1 MSDIINETEK
11 SLEST
16 RKSVSLKN
24 LYLDPNNFRLI
35 HETEQISVE
44 DAQLKDKTVAK
55 RTFRLLAGEKNQY
68 IQDLID
74 SFKANGYLPV
84 DQIQVRELDNGGYV
98 VVEGNRRVAA
108 LKHLALEFEE
118 RGIDLGKLD
127 SSIFS
132 KVPVVLYNDADEM
145 HHLTL
150 MALKHISGNKKWGE
164 WNQAKLLEKM
174 RKSYHLDEDEIRKR
188 IGITKYELRRSLRA
202 LSLVEQYQASDYGDQ
217 FNESK
222 FPIFREAAKN
232 TALKEWLAWDDSEYK
247 AQNATNRDL
256 FFSWISREPKE
267 EEDEDG
273 QVGFADKNL
282 EPAIIKRDDLVL
294 LGKILSDATAIEQ
307 LKISRDIN
315 SAYRVSDLVFKER
328 QEATIKSVTR
338 EIDILGQMTIQGE
351 KLPELENA
359 LGRLQTV
366 VDRAKATGFSGIEQ
380 KTVFHDRIDQH
391 FTELELCHY
400 KKIRNLK
407 ITKIARINL
416 FAGINNSGKTTL
428 LEAIY
433 LLARQND
440 FGGLLE
446 VIRRRGKVSEDRLN
460 PEWFS
465 QQLPESYELKGNFDK
480 CEASVAMRHYEEES
494 LEIDKSRYLH
504 SVELTSTFADI
515 HQESLT
521 RIFKGRD
528 RETQAGSIKLLCPA
542 VFSSPFFLNEPHR
555 YASFYHKSTQSKALP
570 QIFEFIRRDVVPSI
584 SDIRLVD
591 EWQRF
596 LVADSDFDY
605 APDLMEYG
613 EGLQRIFFIS
623 LLFASAQ
630 NGIVLIDEFE
640 NAIHTELIGKVCHFI
655 HTLSNLFNVQVFL
668 TSHSKEC
675 IDAFIQNVPNVD
687 DFAFHTLVCQGGD
700 IVAREF
706 TGHEFKK
713 LLEAGDVDLRR
724 AR

>member
-1 MSDIINETEK
+1 MNDTEK

-16 RKSVSLKN
+16 RKLVSLRN

-35 HETEQISVE
+35 HETEQIEVS
-44 DAQLKDKTVAK
+44 DLQLKDKTVAN
-55 RTFRLLAGEKNQY
+55 RTFRLLAGDKNQY

-98 VVEGNRRVAA
+98 VVEGNRRIAA
-108 LKHLALEFEE
+108 LKYLSSEFDL
-118 RGIDLGKLD
+118 RSSDLGKLD

-132 KVPVVLYNDADEM
+132 KVPVILYNDSDDI

-150 MALKHISGNKKWGE
+150 MGLKHISGNKKWGE

-174 RKSYHLDEDEIRKR
+174 HKTHNLSEDEICKR
-188 IGITKYELRRSLRA
+188 VSILKGELRRSLRA

-222 FPIFREAAKN
+222 FPIFRDAVRGDALKKWLDWDDTEYKSKN
-232 TALKEWLAWDDSEYK
+232 TSNL
-247 AQNATNRDL
+247 NL
-256 FFSWISREPKE
+256 FFSWISRVSEE
-267 EEDEDG
+267 EEDDDG
-273 QVGFADKNL
+273 QVVFGGKYL
-282 EPAIIKRDDLVL
+282 EPAIIKRDDVRVLGELVND
-294 LGKILSDATAIEQ
+294 KKAIEQ

-315 SAYRVSDLVFKER
+315 SAYRVSDLVFRER
-328 QEATIKSVTR
+328 QEGAIKSVAR
-338 EIDILGQMTIQGE
+338 EIDTLGQMAIE
-351 KLPELENA
+351 SKNLPELENA
-359 LGRLQTV
+359 LGRLQTI
-366 VDRAKATGFSGIEQ
+366 VDRTKATGFSGVEQ
-380 KTVFHDRIDQH
+380 KSVFHDRIDVH
-391 FTELELCHY
+391 FSELELIYY
-400 KKIRNLK
+400 KKIRHLK
-407 ITKIARINL
+407 ITKLARINL

-460 PEWFS
+460 PEWFAK
-465 QQLPESYELKGNFDK
+465 QLPDSFELKGRFDN
-480 CEASVAMRHYEEES
+480 EQATVAMRHYSEES
-494 LEIDKSRYLH
+494 HDIDKSRYLQ
-504 SVELTSTFADI
+504 SVELTSTFAGI
-515 HQESLT
+515 NQESLT
-521 RIFKGRD
+521 RIFQGRD
-528 RETQAGSIKLLCPA
+528 RETQAGVIKLLCPA

-555 YASFYHKSTQSKALP
+555 YAAFYHKSTQSKALP
-570 QIFEFIRRDVVPSI
+570 KIFEFIQRDVIPSI

-596 LVADSDFDY
+596 LVIDSDFEDT
-605 APDLMEYG
+605 PDLMEYG

-630 NGIVLIDEFE
+630 NGIILIDEFE
-640 NAIHTELIGKVCHFI
+640 NAIHADLIGKFCQFI
-655 HTLSNLFNVQVFL
+655 HTLSELFNVQVFL

-675 IDAFIQNVPNVD
+675 IDAFIKNVPDVN
-687 DFAFHTLVCQGGD
+687 DFAFHALVCHD
-700 IVAREF
+700 NNIVAREF
-706 TGHEFKK
+706 TGHEFQK
-713 LLEAGDVDLRR
+713 LLDAGDVDLRR

>member
-1 MSDIINETEK
+1 MNETEK

-16 RKSVSLKN
+16 RKLVSLRN

-35 HETEQISVE
+35 HESEQVHV
-44 DAQLKDKTVAK
+44 DDTQLKDKTVAR
-55 RTFRLLAGEKNQY
+55 RTLRLLTGDKNQH

-98 VVEGNRRVAA
+98 VVEGNRRIAA
-108 LKHLALEFEE
+108 LKYLFSEYEE

-127 SSIFS
+127 ASIFS
-132 KVPVVLYNDADEM
+132 RVPIVVYNDADEM

-174 RKSYHLDEDEIRKR
+174 RRVFNLDEDEICKR
-188 IGITKYELRRSLRA
+188 IGISKIELRRSLRA
-202 LSLVEQYQASDYGDQ
+202 LSLVEQYEASDYGDQ

-222 FPIFREAAKN
+222 FPLFREAARN
-232 TALKEWLAWDDSEYK
+232 AALKGWLDWDDNEYK

-273 QVGFADKNL
+273 KVSFAEEYL
-282 EPAIIKRDDLVL
+282 EPAIIKRDDVGL
-294 LGKILSDATAIEQ
+294 LGKILSDAKAIEQ

-315 SAYRVSDLVFKER
+315 SAYRVSDLVFTER
-328 QEATIKSVTR
+328 QEAAIKSVTR
-338 EIDILGQMTIQGE
+338 EIDTLGQMAIQG
-351 KLPELENA
+351 KNLPDLENA

-366 VDRAKATGFSGIEQ
+366 VDRTKASGFSGVEQ

-400 KKIRNLK
+400 KKIRKLE

-433 LLARQND
+433 LLSRQND

-460 PEWFS
+460 PDWFS
-465 QQLPESYELKGNFDK
+465 QQLPESFKLKGSFDNQ
-480 CEASVAMRHYEEES
+480 EASVSMRHYLEES
-494 LEIDKSRYLH
+494 HEIDKSRYLQ
-504 SVELTSTFADI
+504 SVELTSTFAGI

-521 RIFKGRD
+521 RIFQGRD

-555 YASFYHKSTQSKALP
+555 YASFYHKSTQSKALT
-570 QIFEFIRRDVVPSI
+570 QIFEFIKRDVVPSI

-596 LVADSDFDY
+596 LVTDGDYPY

-640 NAIHTELIGKVCHFI
+640 NAIHTELIGKFCHFI
-655 HTLSNLFNVQVFL
+655 HTLSKLFNVQVFL

-675 IDAFIQNVPNVD
+675 IDAFIQNVPNVN
-687 DFAFHTLVCQGGD
+687 DFAFHALVCQD
-700 IVAREF
+700 NNIVAREF
-706 TGHEFKK
+706 TGHEFQK
-713 LLEAGDVDLRR
+713 LLDAGDVDLRR